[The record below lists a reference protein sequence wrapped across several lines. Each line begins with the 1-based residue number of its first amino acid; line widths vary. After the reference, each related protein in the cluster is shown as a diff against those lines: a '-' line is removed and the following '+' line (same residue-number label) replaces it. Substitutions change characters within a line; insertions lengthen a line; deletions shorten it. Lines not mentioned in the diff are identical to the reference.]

1 MGEGSFC
8 CQEQEIWRKKVY
20 DCIISDNK
28 QQGEKCLGR
37 NLKEFEEIEAE
48 NFK

>member
-1 MGEGSFC
+1 MLSGTRDME
-8 CQEQEIWRKKVY
+8 KKVY
-20 DCIISDNK
+20 DCINSDNK